1 MNVTPAGDD
10 PGVSK
15 QLRLVDTPATRRT
28 KRPAPRKRAAVAATA
43 RGRKAHWN
51 VDWRLD
57 ARTRRVGQE
66 GVAAAK
72 AALENAARPD
82 APLSKAS

>member
-1 MNVTPAGDD
+1 MNVTPVGDD
-10 PGVSK
+10 PGVST
-15 QLRLVDTPATRRT
+15 QLRLVDTPAPRKRS
-28 KRPAPRKRAAVAATA
+28 KRPAARTRAAVAAA

-57 ARTRRVGQE
+57 ARTRQVGQK

-72 AALENAARPD
+72 AALERAPRPD
-82 APLSKAS
+82 ATLSKAS